1 MDKVADKVAD
11 MVAEMVADMEVDKM
25 ADKVADMV
33 ADNKKE
39 FTSIL
44 TWKSKLVR
52 EKVNW
57 AKTFSP
63 QSLPGLRIFYALWVY
78 YEYSK
83 VQ

>member
-1 MDKVADKVAD
+1 
-11 MVAEMVADMEVDKM
+11 MVSDMEV
-25 ADKVADMV
+25 DKVADMV

-57 AKTFSP
+57 AKTFRPKAYPACASSMP
-63 QSLPGLRIFYALWVY
+63 CEFIMNIQRFTCSLVGTVHAVLT
-78 YEYSK
+78 
-83 VQ
+83 